1 MTRTRTVFVSSVFP
15 AAANQVW
22 DRLTRVETL
31 QYIAAPYATFVP
43 LDRGKELIWKE
54 GETTRFRLYLFG
66 LMPLGVHTIHMRR
79 FDRETYSVYTEE
91 NSRALP
97 VWNHS
102 ISIVPLGEESACYTD
117 EVTIGAGF
125 MTGIVSL
132 WSRLFFRHRQ
142 RKWKRL
148 LSGK

>member
-1 MTRTRTVFVSSVFP
+1 MATRTVTVSSILP
-15 AAANQVW
+15 ASADRIW
-22 DRLTRVETL
+22 DRLMRLETL
-31 QYIAAPYATFVP
+31 QYIAAPYAAFAPVDQ
-43 LDRGKELIWKE
+43 DRGLVWKE
-54 GETTRFRLYLFG
+54 GETTRFRLHLFG
-66 LMPLGVHTIHMRR
+66 FVPLGLHTIHVCR
-79 FDRETYSVYTEE
+79 FDRETYRVYTEE

-102 ISIVPLGEESACYTD
+102 ISIVPLGEGKARYTD

-125 MTGIVSL
+125 MTGVVSL
-132 WSRLFFRHRQ
+132 WGRLFFRHRQ